1 MVLRLLMVK
10 KIATLVFA
18 FVFAPVVAIAA
29 TAYTPVPADD
39 AYVDTETITA
49 ILDID
54 EATCDTYGDGTWGLR
69 IYDGSNWFNGDA
81 RDCASPSESWVPSDF
96 VRDGGGAGFEYGD
109 LVEELSVAG
118 YSGGGPNSTI
128 GTNVSGFTSVWDYT
142 PTEPTSTQ
150 MSTEWTGSM
159 LLGLGMGLFLLFG
172 VVGYRSLV

>member
-1 MVLRLLMVK
+1 MVK

-18 FVFAPVVAIAA
+18 FVFAPQIAQAA
-29 TAYTPVPADD
+29 TTYTPVPAND

-49 ILDID
+49 TLDID

-69 IYDGSNWFNGDA
+69 IYDGLHWFNGDA

-96 VRDGGGAGFEYGD
+96 VREGGGAGFEYGD

-118 YSGGGPNSTI
+118 YLGGSPNSTM
-128 GTNVSGFTSVWDYT
+128 GTNETGFLSIWDYIAPT
-142 PTEPTSTQ
+142 PTPTSTQ
-150 MSTEWTGSM
+150 LSTEWTGSM